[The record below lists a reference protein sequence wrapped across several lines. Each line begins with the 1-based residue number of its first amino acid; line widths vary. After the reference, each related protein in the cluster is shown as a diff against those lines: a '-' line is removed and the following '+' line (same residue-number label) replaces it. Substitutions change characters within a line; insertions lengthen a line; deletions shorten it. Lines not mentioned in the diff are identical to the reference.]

1 VPTAPLDPSSAVDA
15 EALRAADRRRTTAL
29 TAAVTGVAT
38 AAYYA
43 TPDVIRSRAGRGWAT
58 AALATVAAAAAV
70 PGMQA
75 DLADRRASG
84 QSGSREE
91 TLRALQ
97 DLPTRHKVVLAA
109 AGTAFVGV
117 QLALTVAAERW
128 VFRRGEARAA
138 AGRRFAHSGPALLYG
153 AVAAGLVIAADAI
166 PTPDDVETLD
176 LSTLDLDLTTP
187 SPVD

>member
-1 VPTAPLDPSSAVDA
+1 
-15 EALRAADRRRTTAL
+15 
-29 TAAVTGVAT
+29 
-38 AAYYA
+38 
-43 TPDVIRSRAGRGWAT
+43 
-58 AALATVAAAAAV
+58 
-70 PGMQA
+70 
-75 DLADRRASG
+75 
-84 QSGSREE
+84 
-91 TLRALQ
+91 
-97 DLPTRHKVVLAA
+97 
-109 AGTAFVGV
+109 V
-117 QLALTVAAERW
+117 QLALSVAAERW